1 MLIGFDV
8 HVLGVSLFFGQ
19 WVSWS
24 VEQLPSRRSGEWYG
38 EVSSVQ
44 LYHKHSGKKRM
55 QISEGNNKKGNR
67 FKKNVLKFNA
77 TQTGFCVFY
86 KLKKREDLVQIIP
99 NPLA

>member
-1 MLIGFDV
+1 MLIGVDV

-38 EVSSVQ
+38 EVSSVH

-55 QISEGNNKKGNR
+55 QISERNHKKGNR
-67 FKKNVLKFNA
+67 FQKNVLKFSA
-77 TQTGFCVFY
+77 THTVFCEFST
-86 KLKKREDLVQIIP
+86 
-99 NPLA
+99 N